1 MKNHTKSTPPMGNNH
16 DTADLPP
23 DVQLALW
30 AKEAA
35 ERGYYADQSADYR
48 AKMVAECHRLI
59 NELIALQADLQ
70 RTVGGAA

>member
-1 MKNHTKSTPPMGNNH
+1 MVNHTKSTPQAGSNP

-35 ERGYYADQSADYR
+35 ELYVQLTPAR
-48 AKMVAECHRLI
+48 
-59 NELIALQADLQ
+59 QADVMMYIASLLKDKQ
-70 RTVGGAA
+70 GSASHD

>member
-1 MKNHTKSTPPMGNNH
+1 MIEQ
-16 DTADLPP
+16 LP
-23 DVQLALW
+23 VLARAHECAHALS
-30 AKEAA
+30 KAA
-35 ERGYYADQSADYR
+35 LRGYYADQSADYR